1 MISTGVRI
9 SCYTIGE
16 KGKKSVALATHGNN
30 DMRENISNVFG
41 PKQVSFDLDQGP
53 VVQSWVSLTLGS
65 DSSPVVI

>member
-53 VVQSWVSLTLGS
+53 VVQSWVSLTLG
-65 DSSPVVI
+65 